1 LGFKWISSIKQFAV
15 LNFGLDLMQF
25 SDYSINSLSMS
36 TQSEKNGNKGLR
48 YRSVSTVIG
57 ISLVLF
63 MIGLVLGGVFG
74 LENVQRQAK
83 ESLQGDLFFT
93 PELNNADIKQIEQEL
108 KSWKEFSDV
117 FYISPERA
125 IEEFSGQDENA
136 EEILAIFEGE
146 NPLPPTIGF
155 KPKAE
160 YATKQ
165 GMEKIKSALLKAYP
179 DEIDEVNYDKS
190 SVEDV
195 NLGFRQFVFLFLT
208 VAALLIVI
216 AVAMINNTIRLALY
230 SKRFTIKTMQLV
242 GATPSY
248 IRRPFIIRSVFN
260 GIISAVI
267 GLALLMT
274 LFFALNNSL
283 DTIEITYSIKS
294 FILLCSSLL
303 AIGIVISVVS
313 TWFALNKYLR
323 MKLDD
328 LY

>member
-1 LGFKWISSIKQFAV
+1 
-15 LNFGLDLMQF
+15 
-25 SDYSINSLSMS
+25 MS

-165 GMEKIKSALLKAYP
+165 GMEKIKAALLKAYP

>member
-1 LGFKWISSIKQFAV
+1 
-15 LNFGLDLMQF
+15 
-25 SDYSINSLSMS
+25 MS

-93 PELNNADIKQIEQEL
+93 PEMNNADIKQIEQEL

-165 GMEKIKSALLKAYP
+165 GMEKIKVALLKAYP
-179 DEIDEVNYDKS
+179 DEIDEVNYDKA

-208 VAALLIVI
+208 VAALLIII

-242 GATPSY
+242 GATSSY
-248 IRRPFIIRSVFN
+248 IRRPFIVQSVFN